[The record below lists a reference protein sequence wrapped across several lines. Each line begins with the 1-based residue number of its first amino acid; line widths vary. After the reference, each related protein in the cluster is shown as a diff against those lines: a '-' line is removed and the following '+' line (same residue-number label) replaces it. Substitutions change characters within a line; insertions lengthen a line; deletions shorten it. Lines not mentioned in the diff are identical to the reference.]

1 MLLQNLL
8 LPAAALLL
16 SSAVDAKVYNAPLHM
31 QNITVLEDVTLE
43 DYLNQL
49 GQKYV
54 KMFKRAYPETT
65 YSGDGVRFSNRKSH
79 RVPLSNYLNA
89 QYYTDISLG
98 TPAQTFKVI
107 LDTGSSNLWVPS
119 SNCKSLACFL
129 HHRYSSS
136 ASSTYKANGTEFSIV
151 YGSGSLAG
159 YISEDT
165 LRIGEL
171 VIPKQGFAEATE
183 EPGLTFAFGKFDG
196 VMGLAYDSIAVQGVV
211 PPMYNAMNQGLLD
224 EPVFA
229 FYLRDNRNS
238 PDNGGEVSF
247 GGVDESKFS
256 GDIHWMP
263 VRRKAYW
270 EVNLDGVGLG
280 EQYTGL
286 DNHGAAIDTGTS
298 LITLPSGLADIIN
311 TFIGARKGWT
321 GQYQLDCDSR
331 AKLPDLT
338 FNLGGR
344 NFTIGPYDYTLE
356 MDGACISAIIPMDFE
371 DPIGP
376 MAIIGDA
383 FLRKF
388 YSVYDM
394 ANNTVGLAPAA

>member
-8 LPAAALLL
+8 PATLLL
-16 SSAVDAKVYNAPLHM
+16 LASTVNAKVYNAPLHM

-43 DYLNQL
+43 DYLNHL

-54 KMFKRAYPETT
+54 KVFKRAYPDTT
-65 YSGDGVRFSNRKSH
+65 YSGDASKFSNRKSH

-89 QYYTDISLG
+89 QYYADISLG
-98 TPAQTFKVI
+98 TPDQVFRVV

-119 SNCKSLACFL
+119 SKCRSLACYL
-129 HHRYSSS
+129 HRRYSSDR
-136 ASSTYKANGTEFSIV
+136 SSTYKANGTDFSIV

-159 YISEDT
+159 YISQDT
-165 LRIGEL
+165 LKIGEL
-171 VIPKQGFAEATE
+171 VIPNQGFAEATE

-196 VMGLAYDSIAVQGVV
+196 VLGLAYDSISVQGVV
-211 PPMYNAMNQGLLD
+211 PPMYNAMNRGLLD

-229 FYLRDNRNS
+229 FYLRDNRDS
-238 PDNGGEVSF
+238 QPDDGGEVSF
-247 GGVDESKFS
+247 GGVDETKFK

-270 EVNLDGVGLG
+270 EVTLDGIGLG
-280 EQYTGL
+280 EQYTDL
-286 DNHGAAIDTGTS
+286 DGHGAAIDTGTS

-311 TFIGARKGWT
+311 TFIGAQKGWT
-321 GQYQLDCDSR
+321 GQYQLNCDSR

-338 FNLGGR
+338 FNLGGH
-344 NFTIGPYDYTLE
+344 NFTIGPYDYTIE